1 VTFQSAATAS
11 QGATA
16 LSGDQLFNPDA
27 ADSRSLMP

>member
-1 VTFQSAATAS
+1 VIRTTS